1 MNRDLLVRTFDL
13 FTRITT
19 MVFLFSGIFIAVFWN
34 PSAKIQLSYIFAV
47 IILSLVLSVFHI
59 PLDVDE
65 KMSKRKTVI
74 LNILFFCIVN
84 VSVAVIGFYLEW
96 FNLENKAMLA
106 GFEITILAVYF
117 GATAITWFFD
127 RNVANKMN
135 DRLKEISAEL

>member
-19 MVFLFSGIFIAVFWN
+19 MIFLFSGIFIAVFWN

-84 VSVAVIGFYLEW
+84 VSVAVVGFYLEW

>member
-19 MVFLFSGIFIAVFWN
+19 MIFLFSGIFIAVFWN

-47 IILSLVLSVFHI
+47 IILSLVLSIFHI

-84 VSVAVIGFYLEW
+84 VSVTVVGFYLEW

>member
-84 VSVAVIGFYLEW
+84 VSVAVVGFYLEW
-96 FNLENKAMLA
+96 FNLENKVMLA